1 MKHLVLWA
9 FLSPL
14 AAFAQVQKCQIDGK
28 TVYSDSEC
36 GQSGVAVNVKP
47 NSLDTSGLRAQ
58 IAGDKDKATA
68 QQRAAAVKVV
78 KVPSGA
84 PDPCAH
90 IKNKGAAPTADE
102 AARRIECRRKA
113 SRDRLLP

>member
-14 AAFAQVQKCQIDGK
+14 ATFAQVQKCQIDGK

-58 IAGDKDKATA
+58 IASDKAKEAA

-78 KVPSGA
+78 KVPSGK
-84 PDPCAH
+84 PGPCDH
-90 IKNKGAAPTADE
+90 IRWKGAAPTADE
-102 AARRIECRRKA
+102 AGRMRDCMSKAAREMRR
-113 SRDRLLP
+113 P

>member
-36 GQSGVAVNVKP
+36 GRAGVAVNVKP

-58 IAGDKDKATA
+58 IASDKAQAAA

>member
-14 AAFAQVQKCQIDGK
+14 AAFAQVQKCQINGK

-36 GQSGVAVNVKP
+36 GQTGVAVNVKP

-58 IAGDKDKATA
+58 IASDKAQAAAAERRAKATA
-68 QQRAAAVKVV
+68 V
-78 KVPSGA
+78 KVPSGKPGA
-84 PDPCAH
+84 CDH
-90 IKNKGAAPTADE
+90 IKYAGAAPTQLE
-102 AARRIECRRKA
+102 AERKLDCMAKVVRDFRR
-113 SRDRLLP
+113 P

>member
-58 IAGDKDKATA
+58 IASDKAKEAA

-78 KVPSGA
+78 KVPSGK
-84 PDPCAH
+84 PGPCDH
-90 IKNKGAAPTADE
+90 IKNKGAAPTSDE
-102 AARRIECRRKA
+102 AARRIECGRKA
-113 SRDRLLP
+113 AREYRRP

>member
-58 IAGDKDKATA
+58 IASDKDKAAA
-68 QQRAAAVKVV
+68 QQRAGAVKVV
-78 KVPSGA
+78 KVPSGS
-84 PDPCAH
+84 PGPCDH
-90 IKNKGAAPTADE
+90 IKWKGAAPTTREGERMRDCMNK
-102 AARRIECRRKA
+102 AARDFRR
-113 SRDRLLP
+113 P